1 MRHPLNSSVV
11 ATAAALIAACGNGTS
26 NGSGST
32 GSDGGTP
39 PTAQVILEIQ
49 ANGSGLVRG
58 ASSDCRGNCQ
68 FPLSAGTVIHLMA
81 VADSGSVFRGWN
93 GACSGTAGCDVT
105 MTANQAVIAT
115 FGAQPAPSYRLTVA
129 VDGQGRVTSGPAGI
143 DCSSGTCSADFVAGT
158 SVALGTA
165 AATGWEL
172 AGWSGACDGT
182 GSCTV
187 KMDGPATAS
196 ARFTEQAPPPPPPPP
211 PPEECRG
218 LGPTPVAH
226 EDFALEA
233 SEQTCQPGVG
243 DGNGFLM
250 FTARQSVSNQGTK
263 ELFAPRGGKTTRS
276 QFMDTW
282 YLRLFSEPVG
292 LEGLSTS
299 NSQGYVY
306 AQHFESDGTPRENGG
321 PLQHASTVWPAA
333 DPTGGLMLAGDIG
346 YIGAGYTHS
355 PSLFSYK
362 SGGGPITR
370 WDVRLSSRGAVVGL
384 GVDVSGDTLVLT
396 DGAPAFGAGT
406 ISGEWFDAAGS
417 KSGEFKLFGSF
428 TPGPS
433 TWFQLA
439 PLIGGGLAV
448 GRFDGSGPHGTTSQ
462 WIGVVTSRSHAMD
475 AAPSWLSSRPNTWVE
490 IVRSG
495 KAYAFL
501 PLGAAGVT
509 CAPQV
514 EVVSPGGQSCGS
526 DALFLSSGTCDT
538 YDVTVGKDGTLM
550 VEFPDSMEVTGSGR
564 SCSWRA
570 WREELR

>member
-1 MRHPLNSSVV
+1 MRHLISSMV
-11 ATAAALIAACGNGTS
+11 ATAAALIVGCGNG
-26 NGSGST
+26 NPGGSGST
-32 GSDGGTP
+32 GRGTSPGGP
-39 PTAQVILEIQ
+39 VALDIL
-49 ANGSGLVRG
+49 ANGNGLVRG
-58 ASSDCRGNCQ
+58 AGSDCRGSCR
-68 FPLSAGTVIHLMA
+68 FPVIAGAVIHLLA
-81 VADSGSVFRGWN
+81 VADPGSVFTGWS

-105 MTANQAVIAT
+105 MTGNQTVIAT

-129 VDGQGRVTSGPAGI
+129 VDGQGRVTSSPAGI
-143 DCSSGTCSADFVAGT
+143 DCPGGACSADFAAGT
-158 SVALGTA
+158 TVALGTA

-172 AGWSGACDGT
+172 GGWSGACTGT

-196 ARFTEQAPPPPPPPP
+196 ARFTEQPQPPPPPPPP
-211 PPEECRG
+211 SDQCRG
-218 LGPTPVAH
+218 LGPTAVAH

-233 SEQTCQPGVG
+233 SAQTCLPGVG
-243 DGNGFLM
+243 DGNGLLM
-250 FTARQSVSNQGTK
+250 FAARQSPSDQGTK
-263 ELFAPRGGKTTRS
+263 YLFAPRGSKTMPG
-276 QFMDTW
+276 QYMDTW
-282 YLRLFSEPVG
+282 FLRLFSEPVG

-306 AQHFESDGTPRENGG
+306 AQHFESDGTLGENGG
-321 PLQHASTVWPAA
+321 PLQHASDVLTA
-333 DPTGGLMLAGDIG
+333 DPTGGLMLSGDIG

-362 SGGGPITR
+362 SSTGAITR

-384 GVDVSGDTLVLT
+384 GVDVSGETLVLT
-396 DGAPAFGAGT
+396 DGAPAYGAGT
-406 ISGEWFDAAGS
+406 ISGEWFDTAGS
-417 KSGEFKLFGSF
+417 KSGEFKLFGNF
-428 TPGPS
+428 TPGSS

-462 WIGVVTSRSHAMD
+462 WIGVVASRSHTMD
-475 AAPSWLSSRPNTWVE
+475 AAPSWLSSRPNTWLE
-490 IVRSG
+490 IVRGG

-514 EVVSPGGQSCGS
+514 EVVSPVGQSCGS

-550 VEFPDSMEVTGSGR
+550 VELPDSMEVIGSRR
-564 SCSWRA
+564 SCSWRG
-570 WREELR
+570 WREELH